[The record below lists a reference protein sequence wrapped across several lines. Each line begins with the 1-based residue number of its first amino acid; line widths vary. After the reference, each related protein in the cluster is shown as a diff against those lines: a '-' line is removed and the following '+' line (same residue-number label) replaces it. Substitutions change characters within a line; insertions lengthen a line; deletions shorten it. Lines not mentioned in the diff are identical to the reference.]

1 MTGGGLAMKMRTF
14 LDENVNECITA
25 FYSMTDHPFL
35 KQYSAKPSVD
45 KDKLRFL
52 FAMLESKIPI
62 KKLEA
67 YALSAILVDAALDAH
82 ENVSL
87 QPLNSD
93 FIKKTRQ
100 LTVLAGDYYSSLYYY
115 LLADV
120 GETDMIRIYSYS
132 IQKINEHKM
141 NVYKNDGISYEQW
154 KQDLSIIESELIQ
167 NIALFY
173 KLDEWKETISEYFFL
188 KRLILERSQMSANKS
203 SFPLDV
209 NVNSEKRNAN
219 TVEQMLNEKIFATL
233 EQLTMLVKKNE
244 IKEYFITD
252 FIEQVVASTTMVE
265 EKVAEEG

>member
-1 MTGGGLAMKMRTF
+1 MKMRTF
-14 LDENVNECITA
+14 LDENVNECIAA

-62 KKLEA
+62 KKLQA

-115 LLADV
+115 LLADE
-120 GETDMIRIYSYS
+120 GDIDMIRIFSYS

-141 NVYKNDGISYEQW
+141 NVYKNDGISFEQW

-173 KLDEWKETISEYFFL
+173 KLDAWKETISEYFFL
-188 KRLILERSQMSANKS
+188 KRLILERSQIKANEC
-203 SFPLDV
+203 PVLLDV
-209 NVNSEKRNAN
+209 IVKHDNRNAD
-219 TVEQMLNEKIFATL
+219 TIEQMINEKVFATL
-233 EQLTMLVKKNE
+233 ENLTMLVKKHEFKDN
-244 IKEYFITD
+244 FISD
-252 FIEQVVASTTMVE
+252 FIEQVIASTTIVE